1 MKRSFTTNL
10 NIDCTCGLPCVG
22 WVEVT
27 LDDEG
32 VDVQV
37 NHVIEELPDDPYA
50 DLPSEL
56 TAQLGGTWK
65 EMGLITPMEIGSQVT
80 LTAKVE
86 DIIPTSVSTTYFGMG
101 GNRLLFDNQEVTK

>member
-1 MKRSFTTNL
+1 MERHYSTNL
-10 NIDCTCGLPCVG
+10 NINCECGLPCFGFVD
-22 WVEVT
+22 VI
-27 LDDEG
+27 LNDEG

-56 TAQLGGTWK
+56 TAQQGSTWK
-65 EMGLITPMEIGSQVT
+65 EMNLITPIEIGSQVT

-86 DIIPTSVSTTYFGMG
+86 DITPTSVSTTYAGMG
-101 GNRLLFDNQEVTK
+101 GNQLLFDKEVK